1 MALTLEE
8 FGGAPAAPEAPSAN
22 SEAGDASEAHL
33 AGFDAGYRAGWDDAV
48 AAQADAESE
57 LRAEIGR
64 NLQALAFSYHDARSH
79 VLRALGPLLADVSAR
94 LLPEIAQAAL
104 PHLVAEA
111 LAPYADLVADAP
123 VRLLLHPASR
133 QRVEALIGPS
143 PGFPLMIQEDPA
155 LQPGQIWLSLGET
168 ETRVDIDAALTTIR
182 TALDDFFTLSAK
194 EYRHG

>member
-1 MALTLEE
+1 M
-8 FGGAPAAPEAPSAN
+8 
-22 SEAGDASEAHL
+22 
-33 AGFDAGYRAGWDDAV
+33 
-48 AAQADAESE
+48 
-57 LRAEIGR
+57 
-64 NLQALAFSYHDARSH
+64 
-79 VLRALGPLLADVSAR
+79 
-94 LLPEIAQAAL
+94 LPEIAQAAL

-182 TALDDFFTLSAK
+182 TALADFFTLSAK